1 MSRPIER
8 EDLQHVL
15 EHTRGL
21 WEELRDNRVFVT
33 GGTGFFGCWLLETF
47 CFANDQLRL
56 AAQMVCLTRD
66 AAAFAR
72 KAPHLAAHA
81 GIRLL
86 HGDVRH
92 FDFPAGEFS
101 HVIHAGA
108 TSAGHV
114 APLEEFDTIV
124 SGTRRVL
131 DFAVASHAQ
140 KFLFTSSGA
149 VYGKQPFDLTHVPE
163 TYPGAPDPCNPRVA
177 YDEAKRTAELLC
189 SIYHGEHGVE
199 TKIARCFAIVGP
211 HLALD
216 AHFAIGNFI
225 NDGLHGRAITVRGDG
240 TPHRSYLY
248 AADLMIWLWTIL
260 IRGRACHPY
269 NVGSENE
276 LSINELAHRVAGCFT
291 PVPAVRIETPP
302 TAGKA
307 ADRHVPATS
316 RARTELELVQRIDL
330 ITAIRKT
337 IAWNAAERSSQTERT
352 NT

>member
-1 MSRPIER
+1 MSMPVER

-21 WEELRDNRVFVT
+21 WEELRGNRVFVT

-47 CFANDQLRL
+47 SFANDQLRL
-56 AAQMVCLTRD
+56 GAQMVCLTRD

-86 HGDVRH
+86 HGDVRQ

-101 HVIHAGA
+101 HVIHAGT

-124 SGTRRVL
+124 AGTRRVL

-149 VYGKQPFDLTHVPE
+149 VYGKQPSDLTHVPE

-189 SIYHGEHGVE
+189 SIYSQGKHRLE
-199 TKIARCFAIVGP
+199 TKIARCFAFVGP
-211 HLALD
+211 HLPLD

-260 IRGRACHPY
+260 IRGRACYPY
-269 NVGSENE
+269 NVGSEDD
-276 LSINELAHRVAGCFT
+276 LSISQLAHVVAASFT

-302 TAGKA
+302 TADKP
-307 ADRHVPATS
+307 ADRFVPATT
-316 RARTELELVQRIDL
+316 RARNDLGLVQRIDL
-330 ITAIRKT
+330 PAAIMKT
-337 IAWNAAERSSQTERT
+337 IAWNGVE
-352 NT
+352 